1 MKVVID
7 ASDVAEQL
15 AECEVGEEKAI
26 TITVTKK
33 GEGTIE
39 GEATAVEHVTGG
51 EKYEDEETPAEMP
64 HGKAGRKVPKA
75 ILLVAAN
82 KA

>member
-7 ASDVAEQL
+7 ASEVADQL

-26 TITVTKK
+26 TFTVTAK

-39 GEATAVEHVTGG
+39 GEATGVEHVTGG
-51 EKYEDEETPAEMP
+51 EKYAEEEGEEIPAETTEP
-64 HGKAGRKVPKA
+64 TSKRKVPKA
-75 ILLVAAN
+75 ILMVA
-82 KA
+82 K